1 VKKLITN
8 CPHCFNTFRNEYPE
22 FGAKIEVIHHS
33 KLLDHLVKAGRL
45 QPRRQLGQTITFH
58 DPCYLGRHN
67 DIYDEPRGVIE
78 ATGAQLIEMDRSR
91 SKSYCC
97 GAGGGNI
104 WMEERKGRRVNQVRT
119 EEAINTGAD
128 AVAVACPFCIQ
139 MFEDAIPA
147 LQGEDAPKRLRA
159 YDISELLELTVIDKS
174 RAQRAAEAAPA
185 GD

>member
-1 VKKLITN
+1 
-8 CPHCFNTFRNEYPE
+8 
-22 FGAKIEVIHHS
+22 
-33 KLLDHLVKAGRL
+33 

-67 DIYDEPRGVIE
+67 DIFEEPRGVIE
-78 ATGAQLIEMDRSR
+78 ATGAKLVEMPRNR
-91 SKSYCC
+91 TQSYCC

-119 EEAINTGAD
+119 EEAIGTGAD

-139 MFEDAIPA
+139 MFEDAIPT
-147 LQGEDAPKRLRA
+147 LQPDDTKRIKA
-159 YDISELLELTVIDKS
+159 YDIAEILELSVIDKPM
-174 RAQRAAEAAPA
+174 ATHMAEGAPA